1 MNYVYKCDEGRMTM
15 ENERMIIDG
24 YDGNYYFYDYP
35 EDYERKDGIGA
46 VDISDEIGF
55 HQCKKSGLY
64 EDLTGYIDTVQGEE
78 ILPDGNY
85 IVTYFYLDKNFDL
98 QQLVDYNISKSEI
111 IQNVINQKYVEGA
124 DYFLMEQLVK
134 Y

>member
-1 MNYVYKCDEGRMTM
+1 
-15 ENERMIIDG
+15 MIIDG

-64 EDLTGYIDTVQGEE
+64 EDLTGYIDTVQDEDN
-78 ILPDGNY
+78 LPDGNY

-124 DYFLMEQLVK
+124 DYFLMEQLVR